1 MQLAVLQPKAMELG
15 PHGGVIVPMLQRG
28 DDGRV
33 GERRRLDHGKAAEGV
48 AQRVPEGEEIVVVV
62 GHQAAKALPGTQHLV
77 VHLGVVAV
85 EAVDLAAVVVN
96 FHGEQPAQVFVIIQG
111 LQRPIGVVV
120 AAKKAKPVH
129 ALNEG
134 VDIFAV
140 VALFSEDV
148 RLFFRGLGLR
158 VGIIKIE
165 VVGAAVVI
173 IARLHGRVDVDLI
186 GCQRQKAFVAE
197 LGMPG
202 IAVMVRIGDD
212 GVALSAVGLLQL
224 LQCQPAV

>member
-1 MQLAVLQPKAMELG
+1 M
-15 PHGGVIVPMLQRG
+15 
-28 DDGRV
+28 
-33 GERRRLDHGKAAEGV
+33 
-48 AQRVPEGEEIVVVV
+48 
-62 GHQAAKALPGTQHLV
+62 
-77 VHLGVVAV
+77 
-85 EAVDLAAVVVN
+85 
-96 FHGEQPAQVFVIIQG
+96 
-111 LQRPIGVVV
+111 VV

-140 VALFSEDV
+140 VALFGEDV